1 MFVTHTCDG
10 GSNGC
15 WEGGGESECSQH
27 TLPCQEKIWMIM
39 KIISIYA
46 IYYQILGGDKVFE
59 VRNPLCKTREENS
72 YVHVCMEV
80 I

>member
-1 MFVTHTCDG
+1 
-10 GSNGC
+10 
-15 WEGGGESECSQH
+15 
-27 TLPCQEKIWMIM
+27 MIM